1 MRNQR
6 GFLPGVF
13 VLLSLAGL
21 STPVQAGSASLLD
34 LASGEVFSRQVR
46 VASPFFSLGK
56 VALVLMDEASSGQ
69 EIWVT
74 DGTENGTRPLLD
86 LCPGSCSSSF
96 TPLGTIGQVGIFL
109 GPTDG
114 EWRLWRSDGTR
125 PGTFPLTASSGEEL
139 DTCFSSAASVG
150 PFLLFA
156 ARVAGGKCELWR
168 TDGTRTGTLKVAAM
182 TILNYTPAGDQVFLG
197 VQGETGRELWRS
209 DGTPDGTIRL
219 RTGQNGWSAA
229 NFAAVGSRLF
239 FTAQEDGREL
249 WTSDGTVAGTLP
261 LTRFSAAEPFFP
273 RSTNSPSEIVFEEAG
288 GSACFLAN
296 DGNGREMWCSDGTPA
311 GTRQATSL
319 APASPFVELSA
330 WRVERFGGR
339 LLFPANDGLSG
350 NRWWTSDGRPESTA
364 PLTGCPGGCPVLA
377 VSYRL
382 VRVGTQVFFAALGE
396 GPFDPEE
403 PPTTDLWVTDG
414 TGPGTR
420 RVGDLCDRCHVGRMY
435 PLLGKLLFLA
445 GREIF
450 HDVWSS
456 DGTPEGTR
464 LLLPL
469 RGLAEGILPYPP
481 AAVNGRGL
489 VAQQTLWVSDGTPAG
504 TEEVTFLGQSDRGS
518 NPSSLVPTLD
528 GIRFTDSSENGGHLW
543 ESRGT
548 AATTAVIETPLG
560 SDELTALGSLTL
572 MITSFE
578 GVLGRTD
585 GTPAGTFQ
593 LTPEGLEA
601 GRPVIVGSRAL
612 FVGKGQGA
620 PTAFLWATDGTV
632 AGTGPIA
639 ELPGERAGIFPA
651 GSLALISMG
660 DVLWRTDGTPA
671 GTREIFL
678 PEEFRSFNG
687 GDVAQLGSALFFRG
701 YAWEGQKLWRSDG
714 TPGGTRPFADAVLGG
729 PGSFIA
735 HAGALYILAHT
746 EASGLNESG
755 LFRSD
760 GTDAGTVL
768 LATVPNST
776 TALPEFAQL
785 TPVGNLVFFFLE
797 DGRGRE
803 LWRSDGTPAGT
814 FLVRDIVPGKSSSW
828 PDHLT
833 ALEGRLYFT
842 ASSIGSGTE
851 LWESDGTKEGTRV
864 VQDIQPGALS
874 SDPEEL
880 TAGGGRLFFTAD
892 DGVHGRELWV
902 YTPGG
907 EACVPSERALCLGG
921 GRFKVE
927 ADWRGFNEESGW
939 GRAVSLTPDT
949 GYFWFFDPANVEVIL
964 KALDGQG
971 VNGHHWVFYGA
982 LSSVEYI
989 LTVTDTQTGAV
1000 RRYVN
1005 PPGRLGSV
1013 ADTIAFGPLG
1023 ATVAETVKEGPEPR
1037 IGEPLVTTRTAPAT
1051 GSCAP
1056 SSTRLCL
1063 NGGRFAVEARWK
1075 DFAGHIGA
1083 GQAVPLPGGDTGYFW
1098 FFDEANVEVV
1108 LKVLDGSALN
1118 GKFWVFYGALSTV
1131 EYTLTVTDTLTG
1143 VVKVYTNPSGRLA
1156 SVADTAAF

>member
-6 GFLPGVF
+6 GFLSGLF
-13 VLLSLAGL
+13 VLLCLTGL
-21 STPVQAGSASLLD
+21 STPARAGSASLLD
-34 LASGEVFSRQVR
+34 LAGGEVFRSRVE
-46 VASPFFSLGK
+46 VDSPFFSLGR
-56 VALVLMDEASSGQ
+56 VALVLMSEQGSGR

-74 DGTENGTRPLLD
+74 DGTENGTRLLID

-109 GPTDG
+109 ATTDG
-114 EWRLWRSDGTR
+114 DWRLWRSDGTR
-125 PGTFPLTASSGEEL
+125 PGTFLLAPGSGEEL
-139 DTCFSSAASVG
+139 DPCFSSAASAG
-150 PFLLFA
+150 PVLLFA
-156 ARVAGGKCELWR
+156 ARVADGDCELWK
-168 TDGTRTGTLKVAAM
+168 TDSTRTGTLKLAAM
-182 TILNYTPAGDQVFLG
+182 TPFNYTSAGSQAFIG
-197 VQGETGRELWRS
+197 VMGETGRELWRS
-209 DGTPDGTIRL
+209 DGTPEGTIRL
-219 RTGQNGWSAA
+219 RTGQNGWSPL
-229 NFAAVGSRLF
+229 NFLAVGSRLF

-261 LTRFSAAEPFFP
+261 LTRFSATEPFVP
-273 RSTNSPSEIVFEEAG
+273 GGNILQEAG
-288 GSACFLAN
+288 GSVCFLVN
-296 DGNGREMWCSDGTPA
+296 DLNGREMWCSDGTVT
-311 GTRQATSL
+311 GTRQVTSL
-319 APASPFVELSA
+319 ALASPFVELST
-330 WRVERFGGR
+330 WRVERFGAR

-350 NRWWTSDGRPESTA
+350 NRWWTTDGRPESTA
-364 PLTGCPGGCPVLA
+364 PLSGCPGGCPVIA
-377 VSYRL
+377 VSSRL
-382 VRVGTQVFFAALGE
+382 VRVGTQVYFAALGE

-420 RVGDLCDRCHVGRMY
+420 RVGDFCDRCRVVRMY
-435 PLLGKLLFLA
+435 PLLGKLFFSA
-445 GREIF
+445 GRELSNYNL
-450 HDVWSS
+450 WAS

-469 RGLAEGILPYPP
+469 DDRADGVLPYPP
-481 AAVNGRGL
+481 VAVDGRGL
-489 VAQQTLWVSDGTPAG
+489 VAQQALWVSDGTPAG
-504 TEEVTFLGQSDRGS
+504 TEEVIFLGRSDRGS

-528 GIRFTDSSENGGHLW
+528 GIRFTASSENDGHLW

-560 SDELTALGSLTL
+560 LDELTAFGSLTL
-572 MITSFE
+572 MSTRFE
-578 GVLGRTD
+578 GALERTD

-612 FVGKGQGA
+612 FVGKEQGA
-620 PTAFLWATDGTV
+620 PTASLWATDGTV
-632 AGTGPIA
+632 AGTIKIA
-639 ELPGERAGIFPA
+639 DLPVERAGIFPA

-678 PEEFRSFNG
+678 PEEFRSFTG

-701 YAWEGQKLWRSDG
+701 YSSNGQKLWRNDG

-768 LATVPNST
+768 LATVPDST
-776 TALPEFAQL
+776 TGLPEFAQL

-814 FLVRDIVPGKSSSW
+814 FLVRDIVPGKGSSW

-833 ALEGRLYFT
+833 ALQGRLYFT

-902 YTPGG
+902 YTPDG

-927 ADWRGFNEESGW
+927 ADWRGFNGESGW

-964 KALDGQG
+964 KALDGRG

-1023 ATVAETVKEGPEPR
+1023 ATVAETVKKGPEPR
-1037 IGEPLVTTRTAPAT
+1037 IGELLVTTTRTAPAT

-1075 DFAGHIGA
+1075 DFAGHTGA

-1108 LKVLDGSALN
+1108 LKVLDGSSLN
-1118 GKFWVFYGALSTV
+1118 GRFWVFYGALSTV